1 MSDALSLGSCAKGKA
16 DVVGKIYT
24 VVVNLRIMLIR
35 HDIKRV
41 GNPVLNWNK
50 MAILIDIHL
59 LPRHPF
65 ESQIDR
71 LHCGRFCTELAEII
85 PVGWDLTT
93 LHKQDSTKIIV
104 KDNVILE
111 RDSDSLWFKYKSNAI
126 GMKGRMPKVHTD
138 V

>member
-65 ESQIDR
+65 ESQVNR
-71 LHCGRFCTELAEII
+71 LICGRFRTKLAEII
-85 PVGWDLTT
+85 PIGWDLTT
-93 LHKQDSTKIIV
+93 LHKRDSTKIVIE
-104 KDNVILE
+104 DGVILGGNSGCLRVE
-111 RDSDSLWFKYKSNAI
+111 DKSKATS
-126 GMKGRMPKVHTD
+126 MKG
-138 V
+138 